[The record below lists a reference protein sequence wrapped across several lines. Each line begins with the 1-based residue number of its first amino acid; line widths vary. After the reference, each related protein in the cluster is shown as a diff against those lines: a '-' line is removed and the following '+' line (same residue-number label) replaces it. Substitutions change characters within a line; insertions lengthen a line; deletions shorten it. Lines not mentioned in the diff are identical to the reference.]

1 MIVITGVGRSGT
13 SFLAQVYR
21 ELGFDPGGQWLPA
34 VNAGYEDDEVV
45 SANELVAHDLGLLFL
60 GGPRPTPP
68 GSAGGGLLASLRA
81 RGRPASPD
89 QFDTIDPE
97 RLQPAVDQ
105 HRDRLR
111 AVAAAHAVVKD
122 PRFCWTM
129 PVWLRAGAA
138 IDHVVLSTRA
148 MDAVISSRRAAGH
161 LRYRTEAAATNE
173 LIYALGVCL
182 AALAEHDV
190 PHSIVRF
197 PHVLDCPEQLASTLP
212 FPEAVTPDRIV
223 EAVRSVARR
232 DLVHDWR

>member
-13 SFLAQVYR
+13 SFVAQVYR
-21 ELGFDPGGQWLPA
+21 ELGFDPGGKWLA
-34 VNAGYEDDEVV
+34 SVNAGFEDDEVV

-60 GGPRPTPP
+60 GGPRPAPP
-68 GSAGGGLLASLRA
+68 GSAGGGLLASLKA

-89 QFDTIDPE
+89 QFDTIEPS
-97 RLQPAVDQ
+97 RLQPAVDR
-105 HRDRLR
+105 HRDQLR
-111 AVAAAHAVVKD
+111 RVAASHPVVKD

-129 PVWLRAGAA
+129 PVWLLAGAS

-148 MDAVISSRRAAGH
+148 MDAVIASRRAAGH

-173 LIYALGVCL
+173 LIYALGVCF
-182 AALAEHDV
+182 AALSEHDV
-190 PHSIVRF
+190 PHSVVRF
-197 PHVLDCPEQLASTLP
+197 PHILDCPEQLAATLP
-212 FPEAVTPDRIV
+212 FPSPVAPDRIA